1 MDETKNIVYELNL
14 ITLLPLLI
22 LNDITQIAKK
32 VVLLL
37 FQIVNSKI
45 CLQYYNILFFKAL
58 FFYNYAVCS
67 SAVYEIISK
76 AKL

>member
-22 LNDITQIAKK
+22 LNNITQIAKIK

-37 FQIVNSKI
+37 FQIVNI
-45 CLQYYNILFFKAL
+45 
-58 FFYNYAVCS
+58 
-67 SAVYEIISK
+67 
-76 AKL
+76 

>member
-1 MDETKNIVYELNL
+1 MNETKNIVYEFNL

-22 LNDITQIAKK
+22 LNNITQIAKIK

-45 CLQYYNILFFKAL
+45 CLQYYNIFFKAL

>member
-1 MDETKNIVYELNL
+1 MDETKNIVYEFNL

-22 LNDITQIAKK
+22 LNNITQIAKIK

-45 CLQYYNILFFKAL
+45 CLQYYNIHFLKHCF
-58 FFYNYAVCS
+58 S
-67 SAVYEIISK
+67 IIMPSVRPQCMK
-76 AKL
+76 